1 MVFSEIEEKQRGM
14 RYEPCEEWRRNLM
27 VQKSSLFKNGWLHQ
41 YSEKR
46 HAANKRGDF
55 VAARRHFRAAFDLSR
70 KPEAAISAAN
80 MAAKN
85 GEVQAALDE
94 SSQENKRCQ
103 NMISALELQVRL
115 MLRLAQDG
123 WMAGWGAPAPAPDTS
138 GRTRR
143 CG

>member
-1 MVFSEIEEKQRGM
+1 MARK
-14 RYEPCEEWRRNLM
+14 LD
-27 VQKSSLFKNGWLHQ
+27 KNKF
-41 YSEKR
+41 EAER
-46 HAANKRGDF
+46 HA
-55 VAARRHFRAAFDLSR
+55 VMTRAA
-70 KPEAAISAAN
+70 AA
-80 MAAKN
+80 
-85 GEVQAALDE
+85 QAALDE